1 MSAAAALA
9 LVASLVVAAP
19 AAAAETTYSGDI
31 AAAGPHAVT
40 LAVMGPWTPGS
51 RPVDHVI
58 TLASSTRV
66 ERVARSATAPGWPGG
81 FETTPLTVGDLHKG
95 EFATVTAQR
104 QGRRLVARTVTVVE
118 TR

>member
-9 LVASLVVAAP
+9 LVASLAVAAP

-51 RPVDHVI
+51 RPVEHVI
-58 TLASSTRV
+58 VLTSTTRV
-66 ERVARSATAPGWPGG
+66 AQVARSAKAPGWPGG
-81 FETTPLTVGDLHKG
+81 FRTTPLSAADLRPG

-104 QGRRLVARTVTVVE
+104 EGRRLVARSVTVVE

>member
-9 LVASLVVAAP
+9 LVASLALVAP

-31 AAAGPHAVT
+31 AAAGPHSVT
-40 LAVMGPWTPGS
+40 LAVMGPWTPGR

-58 TLASSTRV
+58 TLASSTRI
-66 ERVARSATAPGWPGG
+66 ERVARNAKAPGWPGG
-81 FETTPLTVGDLHKG
+81 FETTPLTAGDLHKG

-104 QGRRLVARTVTVVE
+104 EGRRLVARSVTVVE
-118 TR
+118 AR

>member
-9 LVASLVVAAP
+9 LVASLAVAAP

-31 AAAGPHAVT
+31 AAVGPHAVT

-51 RPVDHVI
+51 RPADHVI
-58 TLASSTRV
+58 ALTSSTRITK
-66 ERVARSATAPGWPGG
+66 VARSRKAPGWPGG
-81 FETTPLTVGDLHKG
+81 FRTTPFTAADLHPG
-95 EFATVTAQR
+95 EFATVSAQR
-104 QGRRLVARTVTVVE
+104 EGRRLVARSVTVVE